1 MLHLKVSSSH
11 LVEFDPDILY
21 SLQSLELGDCSA
33 APENFF
39 KTVSEL
45 TNLEKLRLE
54 KGVVGENFGKLCSSH
69 RLKQVELIDFKIL
82 PGFRSV
88 RKRL

>member
-1 MLHLKVSSSH
+1 MIVINIQHQ
-11 LVEFDPDILY
+11 
-21 SLQSLELGDCSA
+21 LQSLELGDCSA

-45 TNLEKLRLE
+45 TKLEKLRLE

-69 RLKQVELIDFKIL
+69 RLRQVELIDFKIL

-88 RKRL
+88 SQMSLSTERN